1 MFCMSTQY
9 NNINLH
15 SSQLTFP
22 SGDTGSSCSITLAVA
37 PPQTWFHQPHEQ
49 FKSKFAIRED

>member
-1 MFCMSTQY
+1 MILPFMFCMSTQY

-37 PPQTWFHQPHEQ
+37 PPQT
-49 FKSKFAIRED
+49 